1 MTIDQSLTKNVKGDR
16 VIWIVVIF
24 LSLFSLLAVYS
35 STGTLAYKKHH
46 GNTEYYL
53 FKHFMILAFGFALMY
68 GTHLIRYTNY
78 SWISRLGMLVT
89 LPLLLVTLL
98 SGTNLNEANRWLTVP
113 IVNLT
118 FQSSDVA
125 KLFLIMYL
133 ARVLSKKQELVQD
146 FKKGFLPVITP
157 VILVTILI
165 LPANFSTAAI
175 LFTSCLVLMFIGRI
189 SMKYMISL
197 VLLGIAGIVMIFLL
211 AITFP
216 GFFPRGGTWVAR
228 VERHFNPDQELDSDA
243 TYQVDQ
249 AKIAIVQGGVFG
261 KSPGKSTQRNF
272 LPHPYSD
279 FIFAIIVEEY
289 GIVGGSFVLLLYLIL
304 FFRVIR
310 IAAKSQGN
318 FGSLLSIGIGFSLI
332 FQAMI
337 NMAVAVNLF
346 PVTGQTLPMIS
357 MGGTSIWFT
366 CISIGIIL
374 SVSRTSEI
382 ETEGGTELE
391 VLQEPRLMVKTQP
404 VAAT

>member
-1 MTIDQSLTKNVKGDR
+1 MMQPFTKNVRGDR
-16 VIWIVVIF
+16 VIWIVVVL
-24 LSLFSLLAVYS
+24 LSLVSLLAVYS

-53 FKHFMILAFGFALMY
+53 VKHLMILIFGLALMY
-68 GTHLIRYTNY
+68 GTHLIRYTKY
-78 SWISRLGMLVT
+78 SWISRIGMLVT
-89 LPLLLVTLL
+89 VPLLLVTLL
-98 SGTNLNEANRWLTVP
+98 SGTNLNDANRWLTVP

-133 ARVLSKKQELVQD
+133 ARVLSKKQEQVMD
-146 FKKGFLPVITP
+146 FKKGFLPVIIP

-175 LFTSCLVLMFIGRI
+175 LFSSCLVLMFIGRI

-197 VLLGIAGIVMIFLL
+197 ILLGIAGIVMIFLL

-228 VERHFNPDQELDSDA
+228 VERHFNPDKEADTDA
-243 TYQVDQ
+243 NYQVDQ
-249 AKIAIVQGGVFG
+249 AKIAIVQGGIFG

-279 FIFAIIVEEY
+279 FIFAIIIEEY
-289 GIVGGSFVLLLYLIL
+289 GLIGGILILLLYLIL

-310 IAAKSQGN
+310 IAARSPGN

-346 PVTGQTLPMIS
+346 PVTGQTLPLVS

-366 CISIGIIL
+366 SISIGIIL

-382 ETEGGTELE
+382 ETEGGTEVE
-391 VLQEPRLMVKTQP
+391 VLLEKSLLNKIQP
-404 VAAT
+404 VPAT

>member
-1 MTIDQSLTKNVKGDR
+1 MLKVAKDIKGDK
-16 VIWIVVIF
+16 VIWIVVVI
-24 LSLFSLLAVYS
+24 LCIFSLLAVYS
-35 STGTLAYKKHH
+35 STGTLAYKKQQ

-53 FKHFMILAFGFALMY
+53 FKHLMILIFGLGLMY
-68 GTHLIRYTNY
+68 ITHLVKYTYY
-78 SWISRLGMLVT
+78 SRISQIGLFLTFPLLIVT
-89 LPLLLVTLL
+89 LV

-146 FKKGFLPVITP
+146 FRKGFLPVIIP
-157 VILVTILI
+157 VIAITLLI

-175 LFTSCLVLMFIGRI
+175 LFVTCIVLMFIGRI
-189 SMKYMISL
+189 SLKYMISL
-197 VLLGIAGIVMIFLL
+197 AALGIVSIFMIFMLSKS
-211 AITFP
+211 FP
-216 GFFPRGGTWVAR
+216 SLFSRGTTWVGR
-228 VERHFNPDQELDSDA
+228 IDHFLHKKEADPDA

-249 AKIAIVQGGVFG
+249 AKIAIVQGGILG

-279 FIFAIIVEEY
+279 FIFAIIIEEY
-289 GIVGGSFVLLLYLIL
+289 GLVGGIFVLLLYLIL

-310 IAAKSQGN
+310 IATRSQGN
-318 FGSLLSIGIGFSLI
+318 FGSLLSIGIGFSLV
-332 FQAMI
+332 FQALI

-346 PVTGQTLPMIS
+346 PVTGQTLPLVS

-366 CISIGIIL
+366 SISLGIIL
-374 SVSRTSEI
+374 SVSRTAEI
-382 ETEGGTELE
+382 ETRDGTEVE
-391 VLQEPRLMVKTQP
+391 ILQEPTRGRNPQTVP
-404 VAAT
+404 AT

>member
-1 MTIDQSLTKNVKGDR
+1 MLKVAKDIKGDK
-16 VIWIVVIF
+16 VIWIVVVI
-24 LSLFSLLAVYS
+24 LCIFSLLAVYS
-35 STGTLAYKKHH
+35 STGTLAYKKQH

-53 FKHFMILAFGFALMY
+53 FKHFMILAFGLGLMY
-68 GTHLIRYTNY
+68 ITHMVKYTY
-78 SWISRLGMLVT
+78 FSRISQIGLFLT
-89 LPLLLVTLL
+89 FPLLLVTLI
-98 SGTNLNEANRWLTVP
+98 SGTNLNDANRWLTVP

-133 ARVLSKKQELVQD
+133 ARVLSKKQDLVQD
-146 FKKGFLPVITP
+146 FRKGFLPVIIP
-157 VILVTILI
+157 VIAVTVLI

-175 LFTSCLVLMFIGRI
+175 LFVTCIVLMFIGRI

-197 VLLGIAGIVMIFLL
+197 AALGAVGIVMIFLL
-211 AITFP
+211 SKSFP
-216 GFFPRGGTWVAR
+216 TLFPRGTTWVGR
-228 VERHFNPDQELDSDA
+228 IDHFINKQEADPDA

-249 AKIAIVQGGVFG
+249 AKIAIVQGGILG

-279 FIFAIIVEEY
+279 FIFAIIIEEY
-289 GIVGGSFVLLLYLIL
+289 GLVGGTFVLLLYLIL

-310 IAAKSQGN
+310 IASRCPGN
-318 FGSLLSIGIGFSLI
+318 FGSLLSIGIGFSLV
-332 FQAMI
+332 FQALI

-346 PVTGQTLPMIS
+346 PVTGQTLPLVS

-366 CISIGIIL
+366 SISLGIVL

-382 ETEGGTELE
+382 ETKDGTEIE
-391 VLQEPRLMVKTQP
+391 ILQEPARGINKLTVP
-404 VAAT
+404 AT

>member
-1 MTIDQSLTKNVKGDR
+1 MRGMLKVAKDIKGDK
-16 VIWIVVIF
+16 VIWIVVVI
-24 LSLFSLLAVYS
+24 LCIFSLLAVYS
-35 STGTLAYKKHH
+35 STGTLAYKKQH

-53 FKHFMILAFGFALMY
+53 FKHLMILAFGLGLMY
-68 GTHLIRYTNY
+68 VTHLVKYTYY
-78 SWISRLGMLVT
+78 SRISQIGLFLT
-89 LPLLLVTLL
+89 IPLLLVTLI

-146 FKKGFLPVITP
+146 FQKGFLPVIIP
-157 VILVTILI
+157 VIAVTILI

-175 LFTSCLVLMFIGRI
+175 LFATCIVLMFIGRI
-189 SMKYMISL
+189 SLKYMVSL
-197 VLLGIAGIVMIFLL
+197 ALLGLVGIVMIFLL
-211 AITFP
+211 SKTFP
-216 GFFPRGGTWVAR
+216 DLFPRGTTWVAR
-228 VERHFNPDQELDSDA
+228 IDHFINKEEADTDA

-249 AKIAIVQGGVFG
+249 AKIAIVQGGILG

-279 FIFAIIVEEY
+279 FIFAIIIEEY
-289 GIVGGSFVLLLYLIL
+289 GLVGGSFMLLLYLIL

-310 IAAKSQGN
+310 IASRSQGN
-318 FGSLLSIGIGFSLI
+318 FGSLLSIGIGFSLV
-332 FQAMI
+332 FQALI

-346 PVTGQTLPMIS
+346 PVTGQTLPLVS

-366 CISIGIIL
+366 CISLGIVL

-382 ETEGGTELE
+382 ETKNGTEVE
-391 VLQEPRLMVKTQP
+391 ILQEPTLKKNPNTVP
-404 VAAT
+404 AL

>member
-1 MTIDQSLTKNVKGDR
+1 MLKVAKDIKGDR
-16 VIWIVVIF
+16 VIWIVVVI
-24 LSLFSLLAVYS
+24 LCIFSLLAVYS
-35 STGTLAYKKHH
+35 STGTLAYKKQH

-53 FKHFMILAFGFALMY
+53 FKQFMILAFGLGLMY
-68 GTHLIRYTNY
+68 VTHLVKYTYY
-78 SWISRLGMLVT
+78 SRISQIGLFLT
-89 LPLLLVTLL
+89 FPLLLVTLV
-98 SGTNLNEANRWLTVP
+98 SGTNLNDANRWLTVP

-133 ARVLSKKQELVQD
+133 ARVLSKKQELVAD
-146 FKKGFLPVITP
+146 FRKGFLPVIIP
-157 VILVTILI
+157 VIAVTLLI

-175 LFTSCLVLMFIGRI
+175 LFVTCIVLMFIGRI

-197 VLLGIAGIVMIFLL
+197 AVLGIVAIVMIFVL
-211 AITFP
+211 TKSFP
-216 GFFPRGGTWVAR
+216 GLFPRGATWVAR
-228 VERHFNPDQELDSDA
+228 IDHFINKKEADPDA

-249 AKIAIVQGGVFG
+249 AKIAIVQGGILG

-279 FIFAIIVEEY
+279 FIFAIIIEEY
-289 GIVGGSFVLLLYLIL
+289 GLVGGVFVLLLYLIL

-310 IAAKSQGN
+310 IASRSPGN
-318 FGSLLSIGIGFSLI
+318 FGTLLSIGIGFSLV
-332 FQAMI
+332 FQALI

-346 PVTGQTLPMIS
+346 PVTGQTLPLVS

-366 CISIGIIL
+366 SIALGIIL

-382 ETEGGTELE
+382 ETKDGTEVEILLE
-391 VLQEPRLMVKTQP
+391 PTLSKNPKIQP
-404 VAAT
+404 AA

>member
-1 MTIDQSLTKNVKGDR
+1 MLKVAKDIKGDK
-16 VIWIVVIF
+16 VIWIVVVI
-24 LSLFSLLAVYS
+24 LCIFSLLAVYS
-35 STGTLAYKKHH
+35 STGTLAYKKQH

-53 FKHFMILAFGFALMY
+53 FKHFMILVFGLGLMY
-68 GTHLIRYTNY
+68 ITHLVKYTYY
-78 SWISRLGMLVT
+78 SRISQIGLFLT
-89 LPLLLVTLL
+89 FPLLLVTLI

-146 FKKGFLPVITP
+146 FRKGFLPVIIP
-157 VILVTILI
+157 VIAVTLLI

-175 LFTSCLVLMFIGRI
+175 LFVTCIVLMFIGRI
-189 SMKYMISL
+189 SLKYMISL
-197 VLLGIAGIVMIFLL
+197 GLLGIVGIVMIFMLSKS
-211 AITFP
+211 FP
-216 GFFPRGGTWVAR
+216 TLFPRGTTWVAR
-228 VERHFNPDQELDSDA
+228 IDHFINKKEADPDA

-249 AKIAIVQGGVFG
+249 AKIAIVQGGILG

-279 FIFAIIVEEY
+279 FIFAIIIEEY
-289 GIVGGSFVLLLYLIL
+289 GLVGGSFVLLLYLIL

-310 IAAKSQGN
+310 IATKSQGN
-318 FGSLLSIGIGFSLI
+318 FGSLLSIGIGFSLV
-332 FQAMI
+332 FQALI

-346 PVTGQTLPMIS
+346 PVTGQTLPLVS

-366 CISIGIIL
+366 SISLGIIL
-374 SVSRTSEI
+374 SVSRTAEI
-382 ETEGGTELE
+382 ETRDGTEVE
-391 VLQEPRLMVKTQP
+391 ILQEPTLSKNSKTVP
-404 VAAT
+404 AI